1 VKRGIAYAFIVYLI
15 WGLSP
20 IFWKLIQEVPS
31 TQIVSHRIVWSFLMV
46 LMVVWAGKDGWT
58 LIRTILD
65 PRAISIY
72 LLAAALLALNWLVYI
87 WAVNSGFIVD
97 ASLGYFINPLVSVLL
112 GVIFLKERLRPWQ
125 WVSVSLAGLGV
136 LYLALSYGAAP
147 WIGLTL
153 AFSFGFY
160 GFIRKKTRLRSLYGF
175 TLETGFM
182 FLPAL
187 VYILYQESNGASA
200 FVGGSVSQT
209 LLLVLTGVFTA
220 VPLVLFGAAAQRIK
234 LSTMGFIQYIA
245 PTLQFLIGVLIYG
258 EAFSQERLI
267 GFGVIWIALA
277 VFSVEGVV
285 EGRNGKRVVLSS

>member
-1 VKRGIAYAFIVYLI
+1 MKRGISYAFIAYFI

-20 IFWKLIQEVPS
+20 IFWKSIEGVPAP
-31 TQIVSHRIVWSFLMV
+31 QIVGHRVVWSFLMV
-46 LMVVWAGKDGWT
+46 LLVVWAGKNWRDLIGT
-58 LIRTILD
+58 LLD
-65 PRAISIY
+65 PGAVSIY
-72 LLAAALLALNWLVYI
+72 LLAAVLLALNWLVYI
-87 WAVNSGFIVD
+87 WAVNSGYIVD

-112 GVIFLKERLRPWQ
+112 GVVFLKEKLRSWQ
-125 WVSVSLAGLGV
+125 WVSVGMAGLGV

-187 VYILYQESNGASA
+187 GYLLYQESKGAGA
-200 FVGGSVSQT
+200 FPGGSGSQT
-209 LLLVLTGVFTA
+209 FLLVMTGVFTA

-234 LSTMGFIQYIA
+234 LSTLGFIQYIA
-245 PTLQFLIGVLIYG
+245 PTMQFLIGVLVYG
-258 EAFSQERLI
+258 EAFTQERLI
-267 GFGVIWIALA
+267 GFGIIWIALA
-277 VFSVEGVV
+277 VFSVERVV
-285 EGRNGKRVVLSS
+285 EGRNGKRGLITV